1 MPPDFIVLWIAWVHK
16 NFPVVGT
23 LLLMI
28 MLDIILGVI
37 VACMTKKLSSSVSH
51 RGMLRKAVKILLVAV
66 GAVLQ
71 PYSNGMPLSDLI
83 AMFFI
88 FTEGVSII
96 ENAAIAG
103 VPVPPALLEILKMT
117 KEDKKFTPNNNVQI
131 DSVNITT
138 TEPVISE
145 LVHGDSD
152 IHVHIKDKP

>member
-1 MPPDFIVLWIAWVHK
+1 MNKSSVWLERAASCNMENHMSPPDYIVMWITFIHK

-23 LLLMI
+23 LLLM
-28 MLDIILGVI
+28 MALDVLLGII
-37 VACMTKKLSSSVSH
+37 VACMTKTLSSTISH
-51 RGMLRKAVKILLVAV
+51 RGMWRKAVKVLLVAV

-103 VPVPPALLEILKMT
+103 VPVPPALIEILKMAN
-117 KEDKKFTPNNNVQI
+117 KEKKYPPDNKDLNN
-131 DSVNITT
+131 
-138 TEPVISE
+138 
-145 LVHGDSD
+145 G
-152 IHVHIKDKP
+152 